1 MATIIR
7 LPMLAAGE
15 ETAVLTAWL
24 AEPGAEVGPD
34 QPLVEIETEKASV
47 EYEPEEPG
55 IFAGALAPLGEA
67 VPVGAPIAALAAAG
81 ESLDDALAAGKAE
94 VAAEGGEAPAG
105 EETSATPENS
115 ESAASAAQAD
125 AAAAASIDGAAAHFD
140 TNAGANATDGA
151 SITGATSEAGVSTGA
166 AVTSGAS
173 AVTHEGGRIFASPIV
188 RKLAKEHNV
197 NVANLSGTGPDGR
210 IVRRDLEAYLAAA
223 PAQAAEPPTASSTS
237 ATPTNEVAAD
247 TTAGAAH
254 STSHGAATS
263 TSSASHNANATGNTE
278 SANTSELVP
287 LSGMRKAIARRL
299 TESKSTVPHFYIS
312 ADVRMDAAL
321 ELRKQLNAVAPT
333 KISVND
339 LVIKAVAGALRK
351 VPRANA
357 IWRGDAIEYFTHADI
372 SVAVSVEGGLVT
384 PVLRNVDSL
393 GIAAVSEKMKDFA
406 ARGRDGKLKQDEI
419 VGGSFSISN
428 LGMYGTQQFN
438 AILNPPQ
445 SAILAV
451 GAASKRPVVNNA
463 GELAVATVM
472 TVTLSA
478 DHRVID
484 GALAAEWIN
493 AFKELM
499 ENPLGIVM

>member
-67 VPVGAPIAALAAAG
+67 VPVGAAIAALAAAG

-105 EETSATPENS
+105 EETSAAPENS

-125 AAAAASIDGAAAHFD
+125 AAA
-140 TNAGANATDGA
+140 GANATDDA
-151 SITGATSEAGVSTGA
+151 STTGATSEAGVSTGA

-254 STSHGAATS
+254 STSHGAGATS
-263 TSSASHNANATGNTE
+263 TSSASHNASATGNTE

-351 VPRANA
+351 VPRANS